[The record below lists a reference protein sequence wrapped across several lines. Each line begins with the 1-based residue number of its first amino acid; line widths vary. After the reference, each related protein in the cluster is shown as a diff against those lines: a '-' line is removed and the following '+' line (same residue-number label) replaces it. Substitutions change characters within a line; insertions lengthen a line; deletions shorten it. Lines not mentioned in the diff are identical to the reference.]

1 MTLDNTTTKTSK
13 LWLTEQRLFRGG
25 FLHLITNLRLAIIL
39 LLLIAL
45 FSVTGTIIEQG
56 KPPSF
61 YQANYP
67 ESPAL
72 LGFLSWKVIQLLGLN
87 DVYRTWWFLVLIIFF
102 GISLSACTLTRQL
115 PMLKTAQRWKFY
127 DKPQQF
133 AKLALSAEFNLDQNN
148 YASLEKLSKLLNDCH
163 YKVFRE
169 QQGLLYAR
177 KGIIGRIGPIVV
189 HIGIIAI
196 LLGSIWGAL
205 TGFVAQEM
213 IPSGSTF
220 KIKNIITAGP
230 FAVKPIALDWSVRVN
245 RFWIEY
251 TANGRIDQFYSDM
264 SVLNALGEEVDHK
277 KIFVNQP
284 LRYQGIT
291 FYQTSWN
298 IAGVKVQINNSPI
311 FQLPMAELD
320 NRGKGKLWGT
330 WIPTKSNLSSG
341 VSLVTNNLQG
351 TVSIYNSQGKL
362 ITILRTGMSTEINGA
377 TLKLLDIVG
386 STGLQIKSDPGIIG
400 VYTGF
405 AILIFGVVLSY
416 FSHSQIWALQK
427 DSRLYVGGKTNRAQ
441 IAFEKEIL
449 YLFDQLD
456 SSQKK

>member
-1 MTLDNTTTKTSK
+1 MTLDNTTNKTSK
-13 LWLTEQRLFRGG
+13 LWLNGQRLLPRG
-25 FLHLITNLRLAIIL
+25 FLHLITDLRLAIIL

-45 FSVTGTIIEQG
+45 FSVTGTVIEQG

-67 ESPAL
+67 ESPAI

-102 GISLSACTLTRQL
+102 GISLSACTFTRQL
-115 PMLKTAQRWKFY
+115 PMLKAAQRWKFY

-133 AKLALSAEFNLDQNN
+133 TKLALSAEFNLDQNN
-148 YASLEKLSKLLNDCH
+148 YASIEKLSNLLNDCH
-163 YKVFRE
+163 YKVFPV

-177 KGIIGRIGPIVV
+177 KGIIGKIGPIIV
-189 HIGIIAI
+189 HIGIITI

-220 KIKNIITAGP
+220 KIKNIVTTGP
-230 FAVKPIALDWSVRVN
+230 FAVKPLALDWSVRVN
-245 RFWIEY
+245 RFWIDY

-264 SVLNALGEEVDHK
+264 SVLNARGEEVDHK
-277 KIFVNQP
+277 KIFVNEP

-298 IAGVKVQINNSPI
+298 IVGVKVQINNSPI
-311 FQLPMAELD
+311 FQLPMAEID
-320 NRGKGKLWGT
+320 KRGKGKLWGT
-330 WIPTKSNLSSG
+330 WIPTKSDLSSG
-341 VSLVTNNLQG
+341 VSLVTNDLQG
-351 TVSIYNSQGKL
+351 TVSIYNSRGEL

-405 AILIFGVVLSY
+405 AILIFGVVISY

-427 DSRLYVGGKTNRAQ
+427 DCRLYIGGKTNRAQ
-441 IAFEKEIL
+441 ITFEKEIL
-449 YLFDQLD
+449 YIFDQLD
-456 SSQKK
+456 YSQEK